1 MFPPYFLPNH
11 HLPLSAFL
19 PYALYL
25 LNNSPTSFL
34 CLKVAN
40 QFAILLPN
48 WVLGSLLLGKFD
60 LKSSLPSKKTLV
72 DALLSLPPRTNII
85 WFNLSALGRLILLPN
100 SDGSS
105 YP

>member
-1 MFPPYFLPNH
+1 MFPPHFLPNC

-19 PYALYL
+19 IYALCL

-60 LKSSLPSKKTLV
+60 LKSSLPSKRTLV
-72 DALLSLPPRTNII
+72 DTLLSSPPRTNVI
-85 WFNLSALGRLILLPN
+85 WFDLSALGKLILLPN
-100 SDGSS
+100 SNASS

>member
-1 MFPPYFLPNH
+1 MFPPHFLPNCH
-11 HLPLSAFL
+11 VQLSAFL
-19 PYALYL
+19 TCTLYL

-48 WVLGSLLLGKFD
+48 WVLGSLLLGKFN

-72 DALLSLPPRTNII
+72 DTILSSPSRTDII
-85 WFNLSALGRLILLPN
+85 WFDLAALGRLILLPN
-100 SDGSS
+100 SNASS